1 MISSAEIRNKTYT
14 REEYV
19 YLAKLYERAERF
31 EDMVF
36 FINKFIE
43 LDPNLSHEER
53 NILSAGY
60 KNIISSKRSSWRLIN
75 SMEKKEEKKSSPQ
88 LEYLKEVKTKIEN
101 ELTQICSDI
110 QNVVNKYLL
119 PNAKDSET
127 KVFFLKLQGDYFR
140 YKSEYSTG
148 NEFEEACD
156 SAEQAYLKAQEIAE
170 KDLQISSSTRLG
182 LALNFSVFYYEIKG
196 KKEDACNIA
205 KAAFDK
211 AMKVLDELEKV
222 KAKDTLLIIQLLKE
236 NLILWEGEMN
246 EDEH

>member
-1 MISSAEIRNKTYT
+1 MNSADAIKAKTYT

-31 EDMVF
+31 DDMVY
-36 FINKFIE
+36 FINKFVE

-60 KNIISSKRSSWRLIN
+60 KNVISSKRASWRLIY
-75 SMEKKEEKKSSPQ
+75 SMEKKEEKKNSPQ
-88 LEYLKEVKTKIEN
+88 LEYLKEVKSNIEN
-101 ELTQICSDI
+101 ELTNICNEI
-110 QNVVNKYLL
+110 QKVVNDYLL

-127 KVFFLKLQGDYFR
+127 KVFFLKLQGDYYR
-140 YKSEYSTG
+140 YKSEYATG
-148 NEFEEACD
+148 ADF
-156 SAEQAYLKAQEIAE
+156 EQAVSNAEMAYTKAQAIAE
-170 KDLQISSSTRLG
+170 KDIPISNSTRLG
-182 LALNFSVFYYEIKG
+182 LALNFSVFYYEIQN
-196 KKEDACNIA
+196 KKEEACTIA
-205 KAAFDK
+205 KAAFDQ

-236 NLILWEGEMN
+236 NLILWDNEMN

>member
-1 MISSAEIRNKTYT
+1 MNSSADIRAKTYT

-31 EDMVF
+31 DDMVY
-36 FINKFIE
+36 FINKFVE

-60 KNIISSKRSSWRLIN
+60 KNIISGKRASWRLIN
-75 SMEKKEEKKSSPQ
+75 SMERKEEKKNSPQ
-88 LEYLKEVKTKIEN
+88 LEYLKEVKSKIEK
-101 ELTQICSDI
+101 ELTDICSEI

-127 KVFFLKLQGDYFR
+127 KVFFLKLQGDYWR

-148 NEFEEACD
+148 ADFDEATD
-156 SAEQAYLKAQEIAE
+156 QAEAAYVKANEIAE
-170 KDLQISSSTRLG
+170 KDIPISSSTRLG
-182 LALNFSVFYYEIKG
+182 LILNFSVFYYEIKNR
-196 KKEDACNIA
+196 KEEACNLA
-205 KAAFDK
+205 KNAFDK

-236 NLILWEGEMN
+236 NLILWDNEMN
-246 EDEH
+246 DDDH